1 MITSASINYPKEFS
15 TPESRKDKKF
25 KYYKI
30 EPYEFKNEK
39 KGNEQ
44 KEIRIG
50 KSSNRIAYTANS
62 EKFFNEI
69 YNLVS
74 FDDIINETLS
84 EYNYAATSTNK

>member
-39 KGNEQ
+39 KENEQ
-44 KEIRIG
+44 KEIKIG
-50 KSSNRIAYTANS
+50 K
-62 EKFFNEI
+62 
-69 YNLVS
+69 
-74 FDDIINETLS
+74 
-84 EYNYAATSTNK
+84 